1 MGLASSK
8 PDWLALDWKVK
19 QDLVW
24 AEVKADST
32 FGSYHVEQ
40 AFTESVVTSFENQWD
55 VMPAGRVKIIHGIR
69 AVCPVSIDISSD
81 SPFTGVLKAGQSNG
95 FIRMGG
101 AADWTS
107 FLTPGMTPGAAL
119 KFLRTGAPSA
129 NVVLINNLNPIPDD
143 NHNFFGVP
151 LRNHVPDDLGATVLA
166 LAEKFCQTEH
176 CITKVGLSDMCKYDQ
191 EGTFYETPI
200 FPFKIELTPADVN

>member
-1 MGLASSK
+1 MASSK

-24 AEVKADST
+24 AEVKSDSS

-55 VMPAGRVKIIHGIR
+55 VMPAGRVKIIHGIG

-81 SPFTGVLKAGQSNG
+81 SPFTGVLKAGQSTG

-107 FLTPGMTPGAAL
+107 FLTPGMTPGAGL
-119 KFLRTGAPSA
+119 KFLRTGAASA
-129 NVVLINNLNPIPDD
+129 NVVLINNLNPLPDN
-143 NHNFFGVP
+143 NHNFFAVP
-151 LRNHVPDDLGATVLA
+151 LRNHVPGKVKNFKPLLIVFNLKIN
-166 LAEKFCQTEH
+166 LSFCR
-176 CITKVGLSDMCKYDQ
+176 
-191 EGTFYETPI
+191 
-200 FPFKIELTPADVN
+200 